1 MLKIQNG
8 KLTETEYCI
17 EAEAKNAAIFTTG
30 NGYMGVRGSF
40 EEFGS
45 IRVQGIYVR
54 GYIGTIIEIMEP
66 FPDNEY
72 MKNFYFNEE
81 KLKDFEK
88 QESVI
93 NLSDFL
99 LVRVSVDGE
108 VFYPW
113 KGRVLS
119 WERTLDP
126 ATGVLER
133 KVVWDNGTGKQTEF
147 LFRRFASYENRH
159 KYCMYV
165 SVSPVNYSGTVKI
178 LSGIDTKVKTCGQK
192 VLHEVGK
199 WGEEC
204 LLQQVKTADHYGF
217 EAVIGVRNGF
227 RLNGDVVGRT
237 ERECNCVFA
246 DVLEKRLDP
255 GDVLEL
261 DKTVCVYTAREC
273 ASVEEMKESA
283 RSLCTSSKP
292 FAGELKAHLVRY
304 RALFEKTDIEIE
316 GDEEA
321 QGYLRY
327 ANYQTLISAC
337 DDSVHSLSAKGLTG
351 ERYNGFVWWDC
362 EIYQL
367 PFFIYTLPAL
377 AKQALLYRYRLLD
390 QSKQNA
396 AKDGHKG
403 AKYAFCSSVTGDER
417 VWIYARHPFLQ
428 IHINADIA
436 YGIINYYR
444 VTGDT
449 AFLLENGLEM
459 LCEIARYWISRV
471 QCEDGRYELKNV
483 TGTDEH
489 HLYVDNDAYTNYLVH
504 FTLKKTLE
512 YLGRFSGSAGSWK
525 LTEEEAAKVRD
536 IVEKIY
542 LPLEE
547 NDLIPQFDGY
557 FGLSRTLPT
566 AGGSSA
572 KSFQMKQSGL
582 YHLSQIIK
590 QPDVMLLFSYIYR
603 EDERFTEEQYRLN
616 WDYYEAMCE
625 TASSLSFP
633 AHAICS
639 ADNGRML
646 SFYQN
651 FLNSVKIDIDDLHHC
666 AWQGVHSGCLAGGWI
681 SVFRGLFGIN
691 LAENAIYVDP
701 NFMPLWKKIR
711 LTFEYRGVR
720 IAATME
726 GKSLA
731 FEKASPAPLKIIFR
745 GRETLFEGQR
755 LEFKV

>member
-1 MLKIQNG
+1 M
-8 KLTETEYCI
+8 
-17 EAEAKNAAIFTTG
+17 
-30 NGYMGVRGSF
+30 
-40 EEFGS
+40 
-45 IRVQGIYVR
+45 
-54 GYIGTIIEIMEP
+54 
-66 FPDNEY
+66 
-72 MKNFYFNEE
+72 
-81 KLKDFEK
+81 
-88 QESVI
+88 
-93 NLSDFL
+93 
-99 LVRVSVDGE
+99 
-108 VFYPW
+108 
-113 KGRVLS
+113 
-119 WERTLDP
+119 
-126 ATGVLER
+126 
-133 KVVWDNGTGKQTEF
+133 
-147 LFRRFASYENRH
+147 
-159 KYCMYV
+159 
-165 SVSPVNYSGTVKI
+165 
-178 LSGIDTKVKTCGQK
+178 
-192 VLHEVGK
+192 
-199 WGEEC
+199 
-204 LLQQVKTADHYGF
+204 
-217 EAVIGVRNGF
+217 
-227 RLNGDVVGRT
+227 
-237 ERECNCVFA
+237 
-246 DVLEKRLDP
+246 
-255 GDVLEL
+255 
-261 DKTVCVYTAREC
+261 
-273 ASVEEMKESA
+273 
-283 RSLCTSSKP
+283 
-292 FAGELKAHLVRY
+292 
-304 RALFEKTDIEIE
+304 
-316 GDEEA
+316 
-321 QGYLRY
+321 
-327 ANYQTLISAC
+327 
-337 DDSVHSLSAKGLTG
+337 
-351 ERYNGFVWWDC
+351 
-362 EIYQL
+362 
-367 PFFIYTLPAL
+367 
-377 AKQALLYRYRLLD
+377 
-390 QSKQNA
+390 
-396 AKDGHKG
+396 
-403 AKYAFCSSVTGDER
+403 
-417 VWIYARHPFLQ
+417 
-428 IHINADIA
+428 
-436 YGIINYYR
+436 
-444 VTGDT
+444 
-449 AFLLENGLEM
+449 
-459 LCEIARYWISRV
+459 

-512 YLGRFSGSAGSWK
+512 YLGRFSDSAGSWK

>member
-1 MLKIQNG
+1 MLKVQNG
-8 KLTETEYCI
+8 KLAETEYCI
-17 EAEAKNAAIFTTG
+17 EDEGKNAAIFTTG

-99 LVRVSVDGE
+99 LVRISIDGE
-108 VFYPW
+108 IFYPW
-113 KGRVLS
+113 KGKIVS

-126 ATGVLER
+126 MTGILER
-133 KVVWDNGTGKQTEF
+133 SVVWDNGTGKQTKL
-147 LFRRFASYENRH
+147 LFKRFASYEDKH

-165 SVSPVNYSGTVKI
+165 SASPLNYSGKITVMT
-178 LSGIDTKVKTCGQK
+178 GIDTKVKTCGQK

-199 WGEEC
+199 FGDEL
-204 LLQQVKTADHYGF
+204 LLQHVKTTDKYGF
-217 EAVIGVRNGF
+217 EAAIGVKNAF
-227 RLNGDVVGRT
+227 RLNGAKAERTRRENGCLFADILEADVVCGDLLELEKVIGVYISRECESIEGMKQSAQRVCERAET
-237 ERECNCVFA
+237 FEREFA
-246 DVLEKRLDP
+246 AHMAAYKKLFAKMDV
-255 GDVLEL
+255 
-261 DKTVCVYTAREC
+261 
-273 ASVEEMKESA
+273 
-283 RSLCTSSKP
+283 
-292 FAGELKAHLVRY
+292 
-304 RALFEKTDIEIE
+304 EIE
-316 GDEEA
+316 GDAEA
-321 QGYLRY
+321 QGLLRY

-337 DDSVHSLSAKGLTG
+337 DDSLHSLSAKGLTG

-367 PFFIYTLPAL
+367 PFFIYTMPQL
-377 AKQALLYRYRLLD
+377 AKQALLYRYRLLER
-390 QSKQNA
+390 SKRNA
-396 AKDGHKG
+396 EKDNYRG
-403 AKYAFCSSVTGDER
+403 AKYAFCSSVTGDEK

-444 VTGDT
+444 ATGDRE
-449 AFLLENGLEM
+449 FLIENGLEM

-471 QCEDGRYELKNV
+471 QFENGRYELKNV

-489 HLYVDNDAYTNYLVH
+489 HLYVNNDAYTNYLVH
-504 FTLKKTLE
+504 FTLQKTLD
-512 YLGRFSGSAGSWK
+512 YLGQYSKEAGAWQLNDVEREK
-525 LTEEEAAKVRD
+525 AAD
-536 IVEKIY
+536 IVKKIY

-557 FGLSRTLPT
+557 FNLSRTLPT

-582 YHLSQIIK
+582 YHLSQVIK
-590 QPDVMLLFSYIYR
+590 QPDVMLLFTYIYR
-603 EDERFTEEQYRLN
+603 DGMRFTDRQYRLN

-633 AHAICS
+633 AHAIAA
-639 ADNGRML
+639 ADNSRML
-646 SFYQN
+646 SFYN
-651 FLNSVKIDIDDLHHC
+651 YFLNSVKIDIDDLHHC

-681 SVFRGLFGIN
+681 SIFRGLFGVNMGEEVLQI
-691 LAENAIYVDP
+691 DP
-701 NFMPLWKKIR
+701 NYMPLWKKIR
-711 LTFEYRGVR
+711 MSFEYKGVR
-720 IAATME
+720 ITATME
-726 GKSLA
+726 GKTLTLEKEA
-731 FEKASPAPLKIIFR
+731 PQCVNLIVRGKPKRFEKSKV
-745 GRETLFEGQR
+745 
-755 LEFKV
+755 EFLL

>member
-1 MLKIQNG
+1 MLKVQNG

-17 EAEAKNAAIFTTG
+17 EAEGKNAAIFTTG

-88 QESVI
+88 QESVV

-99 LVRVSVDGE
+99 LVRISVDGE

-113 KGRVLS
+113 KGKILS

-126 ATGVLER
+126 KTGVLER
-133 KVVWDNGTGKQTEF
+133 KVVWDNGSGKQTRF
-147 LFRRFASYENRH
+147 LFRRFASYENKH

-165 SVSPVNYSGTVKI
+165 SVSPLNYSGKIKI

-192 VLHEVGK
+192 ILREVGK
-199 WGEEC
+199 FGDEVMV
-204 LLQQVKTADHYGF
+204 QQVKTADKYGF
-217 EAVIGVRNGF
+217 EAAIGVKNEF
-227 RLNGDVVGRT
+227 RLNGKNADKT
-237 ERECNCVFA
+237 ERECNCLFA
-246 DVLEKRLDP
+246 DILEKQVSP
-255 GDVLEL
+255 GDLLEL
-261 DKTVCVYTAREC
+261 NKTACIYTSRDC
-273 ASVEEMKESA
+273 ASIEEMKDSA
-283 RSLCTSSKP
+283 QELCLTARA
-292 FAGELKAHLVRY
+292 FEEELKAHLAKFRV
-304 RALFEKTDIEIE
+304 LFEKTDIEIE
-316 GDEEA
+316 GDDEA

-327 ANYQTLISAC
+327 ANYQTIISAC

-367 PFFIYTLPAL
+367 PFFIYTIPEL
-377 AKQALLYRYRLLD
+377 AEQALLYRYRLLKS
-390 QSKQNA
+390 SKENA
-396 AKDGHKG
+396 AKDGLGG

-428 IHINADIA
+428 IHINADVA

-444 VTGDT
+444 VTGNLS
-449 AFLLENGLEM
+449 FLLKYGLEM

-471 QCEDGRYELKNV
+471 QFENGRYELKNV

-489 HLYVDNDAYTNYLVH
+489 HLYVDNDAYTNYLVQ

-512 YLGRFSGSAGSWK
+512 YLDRFSDRAGKWRLNK
-525 LTEEEAAKVRD
+525 EEIAKVQD
-536 IVEKIY
+536 IVKKIY
-542 LPLEE
+542 LPLED

-557 FGLSRTLPT
+557 FNLSRTLPV

-603 EDERFTEEQYRLN
+603 EDEKFTEQQYALN

-633 AHAICS
+633 VHAIAS
-639 ADNGRML
+639 ADSSRML
-646 SFYQN
+646 SFYKY
-651 FLNSVKIDIDDLHHC
+651 FLDSVKIDIDDLHNC

-681 SVFRGLFGIN
+681 SIFRGLFGIN
-691 LAENAIYVDP
+691 MAENAIYVEP
-701 NFMPLWKKIR
+701 NFMPLWKKIK
-711 LTFEYRGVR
+711 LSFEYRGIR
-720 IAATME
+720 IEATLE
-726 GKSLA
+726 GKTLT
-731 FEKASPAPLKIIFR
+731 FEKTSPQPLEIVFR
-745 GRETLFEGQR
+745 GKEMLFEQQR
-755 LEFKV
+755 LQLAL